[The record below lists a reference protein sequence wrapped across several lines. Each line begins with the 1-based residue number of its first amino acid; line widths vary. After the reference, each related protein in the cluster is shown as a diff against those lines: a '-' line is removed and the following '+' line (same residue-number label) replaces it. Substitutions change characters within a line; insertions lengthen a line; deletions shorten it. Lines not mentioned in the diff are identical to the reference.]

1 VVLSEEFGRTWYL
14 APSAD
19 VGADVVGS
27 VALGAGPARVYG
39 GVTEGEHCG
48 CVLRFVVLVKVV
60 DEDVVLATVMKSDN
74 GKKDWDGNYLYQH
87 EAGFC
92 GWWIVQ

>member
-1 VVLSEEFGRTWYL
+1 VN
-14 APSAD
+14 
-19 VGADVVGS
+19 
-27 VALGAGPARVYG
+27 
-39 GVTEGEHCG
+39 
-48 CVLRFVVLVKVV
+48 VV

-74 GKKDWDGNYLYQH
+74 GKKERDGNYLYQH